1 MAQLPLSHRPRQP
14 SPSALSPAWKS
25 STGFC
30 GRRASGRT
38 ARRAPQRASAARNR
52 SGKTKRRRKLRD
64 EAARRS
70 GKTKRQDEGARRG
83 QQSAWPTRPGTAVRA
98 AAEPHG
104 PASLPVTTNP
114 ERARARSKCAREARA
129 RAGRA
134 RPRPRW
140 TGLTAGASRAHFERA
155 LAPRRR
161 RPPTPHQP
169 HQPPPKGNSPEAI
182 PPRQFPRGNSPGG
195 ISAQRQSRQ
204 RRPPRCLPPSP
215 PLPACFSIPAKP
227 SASQPSSRPRATTRY
242 PIPPPTPLHSQ
253 CAA

>member
-70 GKTKRQDEGARRG
+70 GKTKGRDAASNQRGPPGQAPQCAR
-83 QQSAWPTRPGTAVRA
+83 QQSRTDQPPSQSPPTPKGRGHAQSVLGRHVRA
-98 AAEPHG
+98 QD
-104 PASLPVTTNP
+104 
-114 ERARARSKCAREARA
+114 ARAR
-129 RAGRA
+129 GPDGPVL
-134 RPRPRW
+134 RPVPPEHTLSVPSPRD
-140 TGLTAGASRAHFERA
+140 AADH
-155 LAPRRR
+155 PRH
-161 RPPTPHQP
+161 TSHTS
-169 HQPPPKGNSPEAI
+169 HPPKAI